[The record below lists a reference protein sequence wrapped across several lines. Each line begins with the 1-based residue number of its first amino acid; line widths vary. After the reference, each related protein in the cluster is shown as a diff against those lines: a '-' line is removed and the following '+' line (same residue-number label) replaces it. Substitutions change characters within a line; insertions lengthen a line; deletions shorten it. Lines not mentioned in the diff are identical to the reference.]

1 MKTALILPFPAHPP
15 EVVLA
20 PKDARIGTLAHHA
33 ELFGKQRDRYREI
46 AVIYRDMGM
55 DEIAHGLMNVVSDL
69 DEVIRGLG

>member
-1 MKTALILPFPAHPP
+1 
-15 EVVLA
+15 
-20 PKDARIGTLAHHA
+20 
-33 ELFGKQRDRYREI
+33 LFGKQRDRYREI